1 MEFNI
6 DSGRFIIPIYSLD
19 DKQEKYFN
27 GTGFIVGD
35 YLITAGHV
43 SCNEGDLFV
52 IYDDCEYKLPI
63 PIYEK
68 YCSIE
73 DGIKHDLSIYK
84 VNFAI
89 SPLTLCTIEFEGKVY
104 GELFGYS
111 FNNAKMS
118 LCVDRKEVRVNDF
131 AYSYAYLRPL
141 RLLNCYSYSPAIGEK
156 GNSGCP
162 VINDKNE
169 VIGMLICIAG
179 QNNNAVEGILVK
191 AIYIQKVIDSLI
203 RDNSI
208 ADE

>member
-1 MEFNI
+1 MEFNT
-6 DSGRFIIPIYSLD
+6 DLARFVIPIYSLD

-43 SCNEGDLFV
+43 SYNEGGLFV
-52 IYDDCEYKLPI
+52 IYDDCKYKLPR

-84 VNFAI
+84 VDFVT
-89 SPLTLCTIEFEGKVY
+89 SPLTLCTTEFAGKVQ

-111 FNNAKMS
+111 FNDVEMN
-118 LCVDRKEVRVNDF
+118 LCVDREEVRINDF

-141 RLLNCYSYSPAIGEK
+141 RLLNCYSYSPAIGK
-156 GNSGCP
+156 KSNSGCP
-162 VINDKNE
+162 VMNDKRE
-169 VIGMLICIAG
+169 VIGMLVCIAG
-179 QNNNAVEGILVK
+179 QNKNAVEGILVK
-191 AIYIQKVIDSLI
+191 ATYIQEVINSLI
-203 RDNSI
+203 RNNSI
-208 ADE
+208 TDE